1 MRSSAH
7 CRDLVGSIRIPGI
20 AGGIDV
26 ISQRWAEAG
35 NLDNNGFVPGFGKMT
50 LAWWFCVI
58 ASRRKRLEFR
68 LVEAISV
75 SDAPRTGNHSC
86 DAIVAMGMGC
96 DPGMRGHA
104 KHNRVYPSLIRI
116 AFQDHRLDA
125 CNSGVSRTRI
135 ASLRVLILCRR
146 QALFRRS
153 VEKSTDQ
160 RYCLNRAFLHQ
171 PVSGACNHRFSNIG
185 CYVTHNHGLQSAER
199 LLSAHSKHRHGEL
212 LLLEDSIIFRILR
225 ERGKLREPSS
235 HSSWLCVGCC
245 EEVSGCFVRFF
256 RIGGEVIPDSVEVNA
271 FAALP

>member
-1 MRSSAH
+1 MKMTRRQFRALSRSGKYSPFFTLRLTALPDRRSPRCGSRSSHLGTRPGGSDLGWNRSAH
-7 CRDLVGSIRIPGI
+7 CRELVGSMRISGI
-20 AGGIDV
+20 AGGVDV
-26 ISQRWAEAG
+26 ISRRWAEAG

-58 ASRRKRLEFR
+58 ASRRKRLKFR

-104 KHNRVYPSLIRI
+104 KHNRVDPSLIRI
-116 AFQDHRLDA
+116 AFQDRRSDA
-125 CNSGVSRTRI
+125 CNSGASRTWI

-160 RYCLNRAFLHQ
+160 GYCLNRAFLHQ
-171 PVSGACNHRFSNIG
+171 PV
-185 CYVTHNHGLQSAER
+185 
-199 LLSAHSKHRHGEL
+199 
-212 LLLEDSIIFRILR
+212 
-225 ERGKLREPSS
+225 
-235 HSSWLCVGCC
+235 
-245 EEVSGCFVRFF
+245 
-256 RIGGEVIPDSVEVNA
+256 
-271 FAALP
+271 